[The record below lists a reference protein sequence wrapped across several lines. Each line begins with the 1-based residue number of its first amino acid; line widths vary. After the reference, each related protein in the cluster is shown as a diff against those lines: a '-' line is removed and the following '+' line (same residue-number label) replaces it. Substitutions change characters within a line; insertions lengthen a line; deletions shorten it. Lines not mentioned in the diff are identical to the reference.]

1 MKPPPNDKDPLAN
14 WAASALRQLQDR
26 PAPAGFGIQVLAE
39 IRRRANLPWYQRP
52 WTHWPAPQQW
62 FSALVF
68 AALIIGVFKVGIPLL
83 QDTAAE
89 TAYGQRATLAFNSV
103 SALKSVGINL
113 VRAARLSLEQV
124 STTHITLALGSIIAA
139 WLSTVGL
146 GAVCWRATAQ
156 PR

>member
-1 MKPPPNDKDPLAN
+1 MKPSPSKKDQLAF
-14 WAASALRQLQDR
+14 WTTAVLRQLPEGQ
-26 PAPAGFGIQVLAE
+26 APEGFTIRVLAE
-39 IRRRANLPWYQRP
+39 IRRRANLPWYKRP
-52 WTHWPAPQQW
+52 WTHWPAPQKW

-68 AALIIGVFKVGIPLL
+68 AALIIGVFEVGIPLL

-124 STTHITLALGSIIAA
+124 STTHITLALGSVIAA